1 MPARILVVDDEPD
14 VEFLIRK
21 KFRKKIRNNELDF
34 EFAQN
39 GVEALEKLGGNDNV
53 ELVLTDINM
62 PQMDGLTLIKK
73 IQEFHYTVKS
83 VVVSAYDDMDNIRK
97 AMNFG
102 AFDFITKPI
111 DFQDFENTIYKTL
124 LEKKREENIE
134 LEETLRELRETQQQL
149 VLQEK
154 MASLG
159 NLVAGVAHEINNPIG
174 VVNSSADVINRCMN
188 KVETAFQ
195 DEAPDTAKIIKTM
208 NLLKNNNHLIQ
219 TAGDRIATIVKS
231 LKNFAR
237 LDEEDFQ
244 EADVHEGLE
253 SILTLLGQEIQERIK
268 IEKKYD
274 DLPKV
279 YCSPSQINQVF
290 MSILM
295 NAIQAI
301 DGAGNIDISTF
312 QENNDVCIRFS
323 DNGKGIEPELLANIY
338 DFRFS
343 RKSQRVSMG
352 VGLPASYSIIQKH
365 NGKIH
370 IDSESGKGTM
380 VTISL
385 PLK

>member
-237 LDEEDFQ
+237 LDEEEFQ

-268 IEKKYD
+268 IVKNYS

-301 DGAGNIDISTF
+301 DGTGKIDISTF
-312 QENNDVCIRFS
+312 QENNDVSIRFTDS
-323 DNGKGIEPELLANIY
+323 GKGIEPELLANIY

>member
-237 LDEEDFQ
+237 LDEEEFQ

-268 IEKKYD
+268 IVKNYGE
-274 DLPKV
+274 LPKV

-301 DGAGNIDISTF
+301 DGTGKIDISTF
-312 QENNDVCIRFS
+312 QENNDVSIRFTDS
-323 DNGKGIEPELLANIY
+323 GKGIEPELLANIY

>member
-39 GVEALEKLGGNDNV
+39 GVEALEKLGVNDDV

-208 NLLKNNNHLIQ
+208 NLLRNNNHLIQ

-268 IEKKYD
+268 ILKNYG
-274 DLPKV
+274 DLPMV

-301 DGAGNIDISTF
+301 DGAGKIDISTF
-312 QENNDVCIRFS
+312 QDSNDVCIRFR
-323 DNGKGIEPELLANIY
+323 DDGKGIEPELLSNIY

-343 RKSQRVSMG
+343 RKSHRVSMG